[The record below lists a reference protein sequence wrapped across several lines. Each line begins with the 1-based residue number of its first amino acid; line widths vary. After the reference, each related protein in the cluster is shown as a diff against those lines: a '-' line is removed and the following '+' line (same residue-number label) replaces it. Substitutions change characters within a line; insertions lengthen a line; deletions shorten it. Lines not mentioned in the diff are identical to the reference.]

1 MYNGV
6 QRCTP
11 RETQEQQKMEGKR
24 KPELE
29 SLSVSQARQH
39 FSETL
44 NRVYRD
50 EVRVVVEKSGIPVGA
65 IVSPRD
71 LRYLQR
77 RDANRDRLLAA
88 IRETQEAFAN
98 VDPEELDR
106 EIEKAIA
113 EVEDER
119 RRALQV
125 LRESQAAFDDV
136 PLDEIER
143 EVARAVAEANAEI
156 KHERRVGK
164 LAAAASE

>member
-1 MYNGV
+1 
-6 QRCTP
+6 
-11 RETQEQQKMEGKR
+11 MEAKR

-44 NRVYRD
+44 NRVYRG
-50 EVRVVVEKSGIPVGA
+50 EARVVVEKSGIPVGA

-71 LRYLQR
+71 LKYLQR
-77 RDANRDRLLAA
+77 RDASRDRLLAA
-88 IRETQEAFAN
+88 MRETQAAFAD

-106 EIEKAIA
+106 EIENAIA

-119 RRALQV
+119 RHALQV

-136 PLDEIER
+136 PPDEIER
-143 EVARAVAEANAEI
+143 EVVRAVAEVKAEMN
-156 KHERRVGK
+156 HERRQGK
-164 LAAAASE
+164 LASATSG